1 MEVIKDT
8 VKNVMQIWEAKRGKA
23 PKDDPRAILKRIFNK
38 KELGHIK
45 FNYFKKGALSI
56 NVDSSA
62 WLYHFSLKKGPLLE
76 KIQKRNQA
84 VKDIRFFIG
93 ETG

>member
-1 MEVIKDT
+1 VELIKDT
-8 VKNVMQIWEAKRGKA
+8 LQNVMEKLRTKKGR
-23 PKDDPRAILKRIFNK
+23 PSKDDPQALLKKIFNK

-76 KIQKRNQA
+76 KIQKRNRA
-84 VKDIRFFIG
+84 IKDIRFFIG

>member
-8 VKNVMQIWEAKRGKA
+8 VKNVMQTWEAKRGQA
-23 PKDDPRAILKRIFNK
+23 SKDDPQVLLKRIFTK

-62 WLYHFSLKKGPLLE
+62 WLYHLSLKKGSLLE

-84 VKDIRFFIG
+84 IKDIRFFIG

>member
-1 MEVIKDT
+1 MELIKDT
-8 VKNVMQIWEAKRGKA
+8 VKNVMEAWGTKKRR
-23 PKDDPRAILKRIFNK
+23 PSKDDPQVILKKIFNK

-76 KIQKRNQA
+76 KIQKRNRA
-84 VKDIRFFIG
+84 IKDIRFFIG